1 MAGKFVIQKD
11 KAGQFRFNLKA
22 SNGEVMLSSEGYTTL
37 QGCSNGIESV
47 RTNAPVDARYQRK
60 ESASGKYSFNLTA
73 ANNQVIGSSEQYTT
87 AAARDKGIES
97 VKKNAPTATVENATE
112 K

>member
-11 KAGQFRFNLKA
+11 KAGQYRFNLKA
-22 SNGEVMLSSEGYTTL
+22 SNGEIILSSEGYASM
-37 QGCSNGIESV
+37 QGCANGIESV

-60 ESASGKYSFNLTA
+60 QTASGKHMFNLTA
-73 ANNQVIGSSEQYTT
+73 ANNQIIGTSEQY
-87 AAARDKGIES
+87 ASEAGRDNGIES
-97 VKKNAPTATVENATE
+97 VKKNAPTATVENLTE